1 MTELLAEVL
10 ANAQEW
16 LTVVGI
22 VFLRVGAMMFL
33 LPAFGEM
40 FLPMRVRLGLGFAFT
55 AIVTPAVA
63 PQILTLLDSGT
74 SYLVLVGTETVV
86 GLTIGMMVRFFA
98 MVLQMAGTM
107 AAQATSLAQILGDAG
122 IDPQPAIGQ
131 LLSLG
136 GLTLAVMM
144 GLHIRFAEL
153 MIHSYDVFL
162 AGIMPGAGLLS
173 EWAIARV
180 AAAFSLAFSLAAPFT
195 IAAFV
200 YNLTLG
206 VINRAMP
213 QLMVTFVGA
222 PAITLGGLAL
232 LLVTAPI
239 LLGIWHQGLIEFIA
253 NPFEGR

>member
-1 MTELLAEVL
+1 MTELLAEL
-10 ANAQEW
+10 
-16 LTVVGI
+16 LFTVRELMTVAGI

-40 FLPMRVRLGLGFAFT
+40 LIPARVRLGIAFAFT

-63 PQILTLLDSGT
+63 AHVQPAESGAELL
-74 SYLVLVGTETVV
+74 LLLGTETIV
-86 GLTIGMMVRFFA
+86 GLTIGLVVRFFA

-107 AAQATSLAQILGDAG
+107 AAQATSLSQILGDAG
-122 IDPQPAIGQ
+122 IDPQPAIGTV
-131 LLSLG
+131 LSLG
-136 GLTLAVMM
+136 GLALAVAA

-153 MIHSYDVFL
+153 MIHSYDVFEP
-162 AGIMPGAGLLS
+162 GRFPGAALIS
-173 EWAIARV
+173 EWGIQRV
-180 AAAFSLAFSLAAPFT
+180 SAAFALAFSLAAPFT
-195 IAAFV
+195 VASFI

-232 LLVTAPI
+232 LLVSAPI
-239 LLGIWHQGLIEFIA
+239 LLGLWHQGFVDFIA
-253 NPFEGR
+253 DPFGGR